1 MSAGQDGGVG
11 PATSLTAPGSQT
23 AVAAECVMT
32 PLIPQSVRTAP
43 RAGCLEGHVMTP
55 V

>member
-1 MSAGQDGGVG
+1 MSAGRDGGAG
-11 PATSLTAPGSQT
+11 PATSPTALGSQT
-23 AVAAECVMT
+23 AVAVGCVMT

-43 RAGCLEGHVMTP
+43 KDGCLEGHVMTP